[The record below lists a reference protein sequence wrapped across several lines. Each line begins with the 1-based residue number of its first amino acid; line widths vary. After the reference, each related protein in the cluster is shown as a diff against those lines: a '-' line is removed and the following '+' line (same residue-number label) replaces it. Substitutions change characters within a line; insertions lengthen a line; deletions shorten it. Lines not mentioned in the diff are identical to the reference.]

1 MLNLDIDECLNNP
14 CGANTDCTNV
24 PGNFSCQ
31 CKTGFNE
38 TEKLICISKLTAF
51 PMHVVNLVI
60 DGHHIVNET
69 TSWVAQD
76 VTVVI
81 FVPLNKEMTAMIVPN
96 KSSGN

>member
-1 MLNLDIDECLNNP
+1 MP
-14 CGANTDCTNV
+14 
-24 PGNFSCQ
+24 
-31 CKTGFNE
+31 
-38 TEKLICISKLTAF
+38 
-51 PMHVVNLVI
+51 VVNLVI